1 MGNELPAFLPATRP
15 RNPSVIDPD
24 HLLSAADSARLEWQL
39 QSLDYPAMVIILPKE
54 HGVADLALLPVK
66 IEKAWGIKD
75 NELFFLLDIKA
86 DSSSSIEDRL

>member
-1 MGNELPAFLPATRP
+1 
-15 RNPSVIDPD
+15 
-24 HLLSAADSARLEWQL
+24 ADSATLEWQL